1 MSVTAAIAVA
11 GVVAFAITGGLGFVI
26 IPWLHKVK
34 FGQTILDIGP
44 SWHKKK
50 QGTPNMGGLMFIIGI
65 TVAFAVGAGLFAGLG
80 GNLETDYSAIFSGR
94 DRVLL
99 ISSLMLGIGC
109 GLVGFTDDFIKI
121 KMKRN
126 EGLTPKQKTVG
137 QLVMTVGYVATLWIS
152 KNTVWYFPF
161 IGSVDFSKNVFTGI
175 VFWALSVVIIYG
187 CVNSANLTDGIDGL
201 CSSVTAVIAVSF
213 IVMAYIMSFSG
224 LGILAAALL
233 GGMCG
238 FLCWNH
244 NPAKVFMGDTGS
256 LFIGGVVAG
265 LQVCV

>member
-126 EGLTPKQKTVG
+126 EGPHPKAKNSRSACYDSRLCCHTLDFKKHC
-137 QLVMTVGYVATLWIS
+137 LV
-152 KNTVWYFPF
+152 F
-161 IGSVDFSKNVFTGI
+161 SV
-175 VFWALSVVIIYG
+175 YR
-187 CVNSANLTDGIDGL
+187 
-201 CSSVTAVIAVSF
+201 
-213 IVMAYIMSFSG
+213 
-224 LGILAAALL
+224 
-233 GGMCG
+233 
-238 FLCWNH
+238 
-244 NPAKVFMGDTGS
+244 
-256 LFIGGVVAG
+256 
-265 LQVCV
+265 QR

>member
-152 KNTVWYFPF
+152 KTLF
-161 IGSVDFSKNVFTGI
+161 GI
-175 VFWALSVVIIYG
+175 FRL
-187 CVNSANLTDGIDGL
+187 
-201 CSSVTAVIAVSF
+201 
-213 IVMAYIMSFSG
+213 
-224 LGILAAALL
+224 
-233 GGMCG
+233 
-238 FLCWNH
+238 
-244 NPAKVFMGDTGS
+244 
-256 LFIGGVVAG
+256 
-265 LQVCV
+265 

>member
-137 QLVMTVGYVATLWIS
+137 QLVI
-152 KNTVWYFPF
+152 FPNMCSPALC
-161 IGSVDFSKNVFTGI
+161 IGHFR
-175 VFWALSVVIIYG
+175 
-187 CVNSANLTDGIDGL
+187 
-201 CSSVTAVIAVSF
+201 
-213 IVMAYIMSFSG
+213 
-224 LGILAAALL
+224 LL
-233 GGMCG
+233 
-238 FLCWNH
+238 
-244 NPAKVFMGDTGS
+244 
-256 LFIGGVVAG
+256 
-265 LQVCV
+265 